1 MSPVWQ
7 QKKLR
12 EFCKANGIVLTAF
25 SPLGAI
31 GCSWGTNHVME
42 NEVLQEIAKARG
54 KTVAQVLFNISSN
67 WKDCKHQAFNALG
80 KKEIIYIYIHTHTQH
95 THIRENHDTFQLYFI
110 KFLIEMEDE

>member
-67 WKDCKHQAFNALG
+67 
-80 KKEIIYIYIHTHTQH
+80 
-95 THIRENHDTFQLYFI
+95 
-110 KFLIEMEDE
+110 